1 MEILGNNFKR
11 NKNSFF
17 FSIRLITNIV
27 LLIAA
32 ENCEGLEHKGIDRFE
47 QNHRIRLLSDY

>member
-1 MEILGNNFKR
+1 MEIPGNNFKR

-17 FSIRLITNIV
+17 FSIRLISNIV

-32 ENCEGLEHKGIDRFE
+32 ENCEGLERKGIDGE
-47 QNHRIRLLSDY
+47 I